1 MFYYSSKSFC
11 FLFFSIT
18 PILFTFPPC
27 WVLLFLGSPVPV
39 SSHPHT
45 LPFGHTCFWM
55 RCAFVFCIAYP
66 VIWQMR
72 TSYITNETITL
83 NALPPPCWVIPSI
96 ERIDWV
102 MQCHDYLALEPAK
115 LFKCPNIQL
124 TRTDHRKL
132 LHKLRS
138 TQSGSGCSVTEVIVP
153 AKVPPPKLERQSSL
167 KTKLLQYKPNWSVS
181 YTQDIKCD
189 DVVLKVAMTAFVCGA
204 CSSVLC
210 VCLFY
215 VSHARV
221 LLGSVCSLCYLCES
235 CTSKGNILSLMC
247 SLLISTCAIS
257 SRHFLCVYLLLL
269 HFLDIRVPLGMLTV
283 AQKPIAKK
291 SLNLCSFFSIYPFS
305 FTTDITTC
313 SKTHAKCELTTC
325 CHRELG
331 LWRKQKGRRAAQ
343 NGDPVDG
350 R

>member
-1 MFYYSSKSFC
+1 
-11 FLFFSIT
+11 
-18 PILFTFPPC
+18 
-27 WVLLFLGSPVPV
+27 
-39 SSHPHT
+39 
-45 LPFGHTCFWM
+45 
-55 RCAFVFCIAYP
+55 
-66 VIWQMR
+66 
-72 TSYITNETITL
+72 
-83 NALPPPCWVIPSI
+83 
-96 ERIDWV
+96 

-235 CTSKGNILSLMC
+235 CTSKGNILSPMC
-247 SLLISTCAIS
+247 SLLVSTCAIS

-283 AQKPIAKK
+283 AQKLIAKK
-291 SLNLCSFFSIYPFS
+291 SLNLCSFFLFILSHSQQISQLAQKRTLNVNLRPVATGNWGCGANKRGDVQLKMVIQWMAASVAGLPYLSYYTAGNEKLSKVCSIS
-305 FTTDITTC
+305 MC
-313 SKTHAKCELTTC
+313 LTV
-325 CHRELG
+325 R
-331 LWRKQKGRRAAQ
+331 
-343 NGDPVDG
+343 
-350 R
+350 